1 MAESKVNDILV
12 FLSVVETGSFASAGR
27 AFGLSRSTAGK
38 AVSRLEDRYGLRLL
52 NRTTRAIS
60 MTEEGQRLYKQG
72 LAIQAAIADAD
83 VSMAGGEG
91 IPKGTLRIAA
101 PDALGRRL
109 LMPVVRQFQQDW
121 PEVRFEISFSDT
133 LRHIIKDGFDLAVRI
148 GVTSPDTSL
157 ISRTLMTDRPVLCAS
172 PSYLEGR
179 KTPSRIDHL
188 STHDL
193 LQFSS
198 VGQRQVWVLQDATEF
213 WSNAPGQVTLRLD
226 NAEALREAALA
237 GMGIALLP
245 SILVKDDLAAG
256 ALVRILPDVA
266 TGEVPI
272 VALYPHKR
280 FLEPRVRRFID
291 MLAAN
296 MPGH

>member
-1 MAESKVNDILV
+1 
-12 FLSVVETGSFASAGR
+12 
-27 AFGLSRSTAGK
+27 
-38 AVSRLEDRYGLRLL
+38 
-52 NRTTRAIS
+52 

-83 VSMAGGEG
+83 MSMAGGEG
-91 IPKGTLRIAA
+91 IPRGTLRIAA

-133 LRHIIKDGFDLAVRI
+133 LRHIIKEGFDLAVRI
-148 GVTSPDTSL
+148 GVTLPDTSL

-172 PSYLEGR
+172 PSYLDGR
-179 KTPSRIDHL
+179 ETPNRIDHL

-245 SILVKDDLAAG
+245 STLVKDDLAAG

-296 MPGH
+296 VPGH